1 MLLSKHSNVEI
12 RYCFYSRD
20 DGFSQGF
27 STKDS
32 VDNNINEVREVSNS
46 NQQDILKQLHNS
58 IFDSL
63 GSVDEEVKMR
73 NKNASSGSITSMSET
88 EGLLS
93 FKSDN
98 EDLFKDFHSSGLDS
112 PKGGSLS
119 DLFDSMEKEE
129 QEVIHTGVPLNNNGD
144 LGNIFDTFR
153 QTPTEAHNKFLK
165 EYNEKEV
172 ESEDIED
179 GILLGST
186 PIKQSVTLN
195 DGPLLSAHHSLTE
208 QVGFGE
214 ELDEFDVISYLEE
227 VIEELQ
233 SKVYRFNSIKQM
245 IISSPKEHALK
256 FIKTT
261 LQDNLK
267 SFGNSLVIEPLVEP
281 PSDEESILHLFEFLN
296 LKANIVNSESRK
308 SKFQSDLKEHHR
320 EVMENI
326 KSEKDKIIDIINT
339 NKPELEK
346 ELSNRYS
353 NESSTL
359 ANDEQHL
366 LNLIKKA
373 EELSVQYELSSNKDL
388 FEETEEFSLIVNDL
402 KERIVNVLGKRF
414 IQNSS
419 DTFEIPRNR
428 EELEDLLEQVE
439 DIANKTEINN
449 VTIYDKVGFKLLRFL
464 YTPTRFTKG
473 DMRTIIGLINTL
485 IVILVAVKFKNLAVG
500 AFVFS
505 VAYDLFNQVRLAS
518 KNSDISLLADF
529 VKNSD
534 RIINDLKTS
543 IAHEK
548 REETKELS
556 VPYANDIKNHF
567 DKAREELMELYEIK
581 LEEIE
586 SIDDDDKIIELIQNH
601 YRELNSQ
608 LQGKIKTIYTDY
620 ALSLTEFVEQLE
632 GKLSAKEREIRDNKN
647 LDIYADV
654 NLGNTVYKP
663 TYKVA
668 RINIPDTD
676 LGIDFERHL
685 DEGSYLIKCKGIEE
699 KEKIANFIKLLILQ
713 QQTHLKPGHA
723 ILNVFDIEQAGAHF
737 MDMYSSEEELY
748 NLYSRSDKVDEK
760 LENLVYDIS
769 SRHNIAL
776 KHYDSLTE
784 YNKDAPNKL
793 LKPFPYIINFW
804 YNIPKEIASK
814 VSFQTIIREG
824 KKAGM
829 LNIHIMDEEKFI
841 DMKGELEENL
851 IYDYDKN
858 FDYVIQKKPIEGWY
872 LYHNLAT
879 TTRQGPMFHKIDFL
893 ETKRI
898 EYNKNKVVEKSQ
910 NLDKF
915 LEDTK
920 TQSILYKDLEEQ
932 YAKTLFTKDTLTG
945 IDICVGFRDGDI
957 NKPDYVRLDD
967 ELVHC
972 LMAGK
977 TGAGKSN
984 TINVVLMN
992 LLRNYS
998 PEWLELYMIDFKNV
1012 EFNFYTHE
1020 QDFGSFKKKVSLVPH
1035 SSMIAGTTDP
1045 EYALSVFSQA
1055 LKEMERRKKLIA
1067 KGINGEVF
1075 KKIESYNRYL
1085 LEHDL
1090 VGKFYDLG
1098 NGKQGQYKI
1107 LPRILILLDEFQ
1119 VMFKMEDADK
1129 LQKIKDMI
1137 ERLSR
1142 EARSMGI
1149 HMFFTSQSMDGTL
1162 KGDVLNQ
1169 FAMRFCLSTDA
1180 DTSKFVLGNDASSKL
1195 KGKGW
1200 IYMSGTGQRLPED
1213 NKLFKVPFI
1222 PEKYNKEALLRVRN
1236 ACIELNKNK
1245 PYIPAHQ
1252 IDFYDEADRHNST
1265 ELKEWLSHPSVK
1277 KNRHAVLLGHKVVY
1291 RSYSNP
1297 ENSII
1302 NNSDTENIL
1311 VTANDKVALANILN
1325 TLTANYSSKERTRV
1339 VVLNCDRNL
1348 DGMLKEEFID
1358 KDYIHLLNSNNIV
1371 PFIEGLNNDIIGPAN
1386 DVDPSV
1392 PKEKTALER
1401 MNEIFNGP
1409 ADEDDD
1415 DYIPD
1420 KFDPNI
1426 HSRWVVVIVGLHKA
1440 EGFNEDYVDD
1450 KFMQPLQHMLK
1461 YGPLQGVTTILNYKT
1476 PFKARKILPQ
1486 FSHRISARVDDDISF
1501 ELFNN
1506 RSATQL
1512 YNDDGLNFATYLNA
1526 ISGDSFKFKCF
1537 EFHYDKSLLSV
1548 KKIQGLSLVV

>member
-1 MLLSKHSNVEI
+1 MALLRHSNVEI
-12 RYCFYSRD
+12 RYCFYYSDNGFGGGSTSTERESNNSR
-20 DGFSQGF
+20 GFS
-27 STKDS
+27 
-32 VDNNINEVREVSNS
+32 EVREVKSS
-46 NQQDILKQLHNS
+46 KQQDILKQLHNS

-63 GSVDEEVKMR
+63 GSVDKEMEMR
-73 NKNASSGSITSMSET
+73 DDGGSNLFSSGPNQDSD
-88 EGLLS
+88 EGLLR
-93 FKSDN
+93 FKTEN
-98 EDLFKDFHSSGLDS
+98 EDLFNDPHPSSTDT
-112 PKGGSLS
+112 PQGGSLS
-119 DLFDSMEKEE
+119 DLFGSLETEG
-129 QEVIHTGVPLNNNGD
+129 QETIHTGVPLNMDG
-144 LGNIFDTFR
+144 GGFGSIFDTFR
-153 QTPTEAHNKFLK
+153 QSPSEVHDNFLR
-165 EYNEKEV
+165 NV
-172 ESEDIED
+172 NESEEEEEEV
-179 GILLGST
+179 LLGSST
-186 PIKQSVTLN
+186 LSNSDSLETSPLQSI
-195 DGPLLSAHHSLTE
+195 HHSLTE
-208 QVGFGE
+208 QT
-214 ELDEFDVISYLEE
+214 DSNSDIDDFDVISYLEE
-227 VIEELQ
+227 VMDELR

-245 IISSPKEHALK
+245 VISSPKEHAMK
-256 FIKTT
+256 FLKTT

-267 SFGNSLVIEPLVEP
+267 SFGNSLAIENLVNP
-281 PSDEESILHLFEFLN
+281 PSDEESILHLFEYLN
-296 LKANIVNSESRK
+296 LQANIEKTEPRK
-308 SKFQSDLKEHHR
+308 ATFQSDLKERHK
-320 EVMENI
+320 EVMESI
-326 KSEKDKIIDIINT
+326 KEEKDKIISVINS

-353 NESSTL
+353 KESNVLTS
-359 ANDEQHL
+359 DEQYL
-366 LNLIKKA
+366 LGLIRKA
-373 EELSVQYELSSNKDL
+373 EELSVQYELSNNQEL

-402 KERIVNVLGKRF
+402 KERIINVLGKRF

-428 EELEDLLEQVE
+428 EELEELLEHVE
-439 DIANKTEINN
+439 AIANKTEINN
-449 VTIYDKVGFKLLRFL
+449 VTVYDKIGFKLLRFL

-485 IVILVAVKFKNLAVG
+485 VVIIIAVKFKNLAVG

-556 VPYANDIKNHF
+556 VPYTDEVRSHF
-567 DKAREELMELYEIK
+567 DTAREELMELYEVR

-601 YRELNSQ
+601 YKELSNQ
-608 LQGKIKTIYTDY
+608 LQGKIKSIYSDY
-620 ALSLTEFVEQLE
+620 AMSLSEFTEQLK
-632 GKLSAKEREIRDNKN
+632 GKLASKEREIRDNKN
-647 LDIYADV
+647 VDVYADL
-654 NLGNTVYKP
+654 NLGETIYKP
-663 TYKVA
+663 NYKVA

-676 LGIDFERHL
+676 LGIDFERNI
-685 DEGSYLIKCKGIEE
+685 DEGSYLIKCKGTEE

-723 ILNVFDIEQAGAHF
+723 ILNVFDVEQAGAHF
-737 MDMYSSEEELY
+737 MDMYSKEEELY
-748 NLYSRSDKVDEK
+748 NLFSRQDKMDEK
-760 LENLVYDIS
+760 IENLVYEIS

-776 KHYDSLTE
+776 KHYISLTE

-804 YNIPKEIASK
+804 YNIPKETASK
-814 VSFQTIIREG
+814 ISFQTIIREG

-829 LNIHIMDEEKFI
+829 LNIHIMDESKFI
-841 DMKGELEENL
+841 DMKGEVEENL
-851 IYDYDKN
+851 IYEYDRN
-858 FDYVIQKKPIEGWY
+858 FDYVVQKKPVEGWY

-879 TTRQGPMFHKIDFL
+879 ATRQGPLFHKIDFL
-893 ETKRI
+893 ETKLI

-920 TQSILYKDLEEQ
+920 TTSILYKDLEDQ
-932 YAKTLFTKDTLTG
+932 YAKTLFAKDTLTG

-957 NKPDYVRLDD
+957 NKPEFVRLDD

-984 TINVVLMN
+984 TINVTLMN

-1035 SSMIAGTTDP
+1035 ASMIAGTTDP
-1045 EYALSVFSQA
+1045 EYALSVFQNA

-1067 KGINGEVF
+1067 KGINGVVF
-1075 KKIESYNRYL
+1075 KKIESYNRYIIENG
-1085 LEHDL
+1085 LE
-1090 VGKFYDLG
+1090 
-1098 NGKQGQYKI
+1098 GQYKI

-1119 VMFKMEDADK
+1119 VMFKMEDQDK

-1222 PEKYNKEALLRVRN
+1222 PEKYNKETLLKVRD
-1236 ACIELNKNK
+1236 ACLALNKEK
-1245 PYIPAHQ
+1245 SYIPAHQ
-1252 IDFYDEADRHNST
+1252 VDFYDESDRHNST
-1265 ELKEWLSHPSVK
+1265 ELSEWLAHPDVK
-1277 KNRHAVLLGHKVVY
+1277 KNRSAVLLGHKVVY
-1291 RSYSNP
+1291 RNYSNP

-1325 TLTANYSSKERTRV
+1325 TLTANYSSKERTKV
-1339 VVLNCDRNL
+1339 IVLNCDRNL

-1358 KDYIHLLNSNNIV
+1358 KDYMHLLNSNNIV
-1371 PFIEGLNNDIIGPAN
+1371 PFIEGLNSDIIGPAN
-1386 DVDPSV
+1386 DIDPSV
-1392 PKEKTALER
+1392 PREKTAEEK

-1409 ADEDDD
+1409 SDEEDD

-1420 KFDPNI
+1420 KFDPSI
-1426 HSRWVVVIVGLHKA
+1426 HSRFIIVIVGLHKA

-1450 KFMQPLQHMLK
+1450 KFMKPLQHMLK

-1512 YNDDGLNFATYLNA
+1512 FNEDGLNFATYMNA

-1537 EFHYDKSLLSV
+1537 EFPYDKSLLSV